1 MKYKI
6 LKDNP
11 YKLKVIE
18 PNGLLEIDLKYIPS
32 DMSIEKFVKY
42 IEEQGIILKYE

>member
-1 MKYKI
+1 MKYRI

>member
-6 LKDNP
+6 LKDNS

-18 PNGLLEIDLKYIPS
+18 PNGLLEIDLKYIPAGV
-32 DMSIEKFVKY
+32 SIEEFVKY

>member
-1 MKYKI
+1 MKYRI

-11 YKLKVIE
+11 YKLEVLE
-18 PNGLLEIDLKYIPS
+18 PNGLLQINLKYVPLGV
-32 DMSIEKFVKY
+32 SIEEFVKY

>member
-18 PNGLLEIDLKYIPS
+18 PNELLEIDLKYIPS
-32 DMSIEKFVKY
+32 GMSIEKFVKY